1 MSANLIP
8 ITSDGGFTSGGNIT
22 AGSYASP
29 APSINGFSSIVFAD
43 GSTQTTAYETA
54 QQYGYFNEMT
64 YGGERADGEAIAI
77 DSGGNTYVSYTYYDN
92 NDGTR
97 YSGVAKFNTTGS
109 RLWSQNIKSNTGSPD
124 YSEITSLEYTTVGG
138 TPYLVAIGTYYENNS
153 GLNNGFMWLINP
165 DDGTVGTEFD
175 TEVVGS
181 GYGLQLQDAVFG
193 TDGNGDPF
201 TVMVG
206 NSNNE
211 NLIKTFTPIA
221 PSTTDKLYISW
232 AEFNASGL
240 ANNTELTINTPSYA
254 GAYMN
259 AATAV
264 ASPDGTGNGIYL
276 TISSTEA
283 GNYVITRVTG
293 WSGVIN
299 GWSSPQAVRML
310 GSSLGGT
317 DGVNDLTFD
326 FDPVIF
332 ADNSQNINA
341 AVSNI
346 VGTPVSNVFCSAYN
360 GFDWSTLIGTPTN
373 FNQSVGDQGYIGR
386 VGNTNSWSKSVGE
399 SNYDEIQSVV
409 VDSDDNIYV
418 SGYYYDNISR
428 SAIVI
433 KYDVTGAQQWAV
445 YVDPSAHMNI
455 NQYSID
461 LLADGNL
468 ITVGDYAVVTKID
481 KTDGSIIWQV
491 DIDDSMSWNANFRGT
506 ATPDGD
512 YIFTNYEDNNYRMYV
527 MRLSGTDG
535 SVQWTK
541 EIKDLFNGTDGEIYP
556 ENQWSAQYID
566 CNATQV
572 SIGATR
578 YNNSASP
585 NYVGLVINFPSNGD
599 NSDGVYGQYIIGS
612 YSFSWNTL
620 STTATAASVTAYS
633 ATESAGP
640 ASPTATSVDL
650 VINTTT
656 IGGGAVTTVPTSIAN
671 GTSYANIADAD
682 GNLVISVN
690 NDSMNWT
697 FASDRY
703 IYGKASED
711 VTIAVVDDNNDGYEV
726 RQIVVDAIGGTLYA
740 RTGLD
745 RSSYSIELNQN
756 SSGQQWTFDGA
767 NLTVQQDS
775 NIYGYDR
782 NLALVSMYAGSG
794 NPIASLK
801 SVSHINDPN
810 VFTSIDAT
818 HSSAKISTY
827 ADGSQ
832 SGTANTWIF
841 DNAGKLTVPGTVAGP
856 VNGNLVLAGG
866 AGGPSGQ
873 FATSNGPTYGYG
885 GPLAIF
891 VQGDFITGSLSS
903 VQVGGV
909 VVDGNGTTGNV
920 ITVAPNTY
928 GAGTTG
934 ITLDIIWSGVTP
946 YTYYAGYGAD
956 GNVTIQADTAN
967 WTFSANGVI
976 TNPVI
981 PFANLP
987 LATTPGL
994 RAFISDGNL
1003 APIGNFGVQVSGGG
1017 GNYIPVF
1024 SDGANWCIG

>member
-1 MSANLIP
+1 MATNLLP
-8 ITSDGGFTSGGNIT
+8 ISSDGGFTSGGNIT

-54 QQYGYFNEMT
+54 QQYGYFNEMS

-77 DSGGNTYVSYTYYDN
+77 DSDGNTYVSYSYYDN
-92 NDGTR
+92 NDNTR
-97 YSGVAKFNTTGS
+97 YGGVAKFSSTGS
-109 RLWSQNIKSNTGSPD
+109 KLWSVNLQSQNSYAEDSQIV
-124 YSEITSLEYTTVGG
+124 SLEHVVVGS
-138 TPYLVAIGTYYENNS
+138 TPTLVATGTYYDNDV
-153 GLNNGFMWLINP
+153 GLNKAFSWLINP
-165 DDGTVGTEFD
+165 SDGSTGTMYD
-175 TEVVGS
+175 IEVS
-181 GYGLQLQDAVFG
+181 GPSYGIELQDAVFG
-193 TDGNGDPF
+193 LDGNSSPYS
-201 TVMVG
+201 VIVG
-206 NSNNE
+206 YSNNE
-211 NLIKTFTPIA
+211 NLTKTLTPIA

-232 AEFNASGL
+232 ADFNASGL
-240 ANNTELTINTPSYA
+240 ANGTALTINSPSYA
-254 GAYMN
+254 GVYVN
-259 AATAV
+259 AAVGQAT
-264 ASPDGTGNGIYL
+264 PDGTGSGLYLIISTTQAGAYVVTRLSGYSGAIY
-276 TISSTEA
+276 
-283 GNYVITRVTG
+283 G
-293 WSGVIN
+293 WSV
-299 GWSSPQAVRML
+299 PQSLRIL
-310 GSSLGGT
+310 GSALGGT
-317 DGVNDLTFD
+317 DGVNDMTFD
-326 FDPVIF
+326 FDRTVF
-332 ADNSQNINA
+332 ADNYQNINA
-341 AVSNI
+341 AITNI
-346 VGTPVSNVFCSAYN
+346 AGTPVSNVYCYGYN

-373 FNQSVGDQGYIGR
+373 FNQSIGNQGYIARLGDDQ
-386 VGNTNSWSKSVGE
+386 WSKGIGSSDNEYLYSVA
-399 SNYDEIQSVV
+399 
-409 VDSDDNIYV
+409 VDADGNSYAC
-418 SGYYYDNISR
+418 GYYYDQINR
-428 SAIVI
+428 AGLVI
-433 KYDVTGAQQWAV
+433 KYDIAGSQQWAV
-445 YVDPSAHMNI
+445 YVDPSSHTNI
-455 NQYSID
+455 SINSID
-461 LLADGNL
+461 VLTDGNI
-468 ITVGDYAVVTKID
+468 ITVGDDAVVTKLD
-481 KTDGSIIWQV
+481 SSDGSIIWQV
-491 DIDDSMSWNANFRGT
+491 DIDDSMSWNANFKGT
-506 ATPDGD
+506 ATPEGD
-512 YIFTNYEDNNYRMYV
+512 YIFTNYEDNNYKLYV

-535 SVQWTK
+535 SVMWTK
-541 EIKDLFNGTDGEIYP
+541 EISNFFNGSDGEIYP
-556 ENQWSAQYID
+556 DNQFDAQYID
-566 CNATQV
+566 CNATYV

-578 YNNSASP
+578 YNNNASP
-585 NYVGLVINFPSNGD
+585 NTVGLVINFPSDGE
-599 NSDGVYGQYIIGS
+599 NSDGVYGQYTISS
-612 YSFSWNTL
+612 YSFNWNTL
-620 STTATAASVTAYS
+620 STTSVAATVNELSTSVS
-633 ATESAGP
+633 SISS
-640 ASPTATSVDL
+640 SPNDTSVDL

-656 IGGGAVTTVPTSIAN
+656 IGGGAVTTPPTSIAN

-801 SVSHINDPN
+801 SVSNINDPN

-903 VQVGGV
+903 VQVGDV

-928 GAGTTG
+928 GGGTTG

-946 YTYYAGYGAD
+946 YTYYTGYGAD

-994 RAFISDGNL
+994 RAFINDSNL
-1003 APIGNFGVQVSGGG
+1003 APGGNFGVQVSGGG
-1017 GNYIPVF
+1017 GNYVPVF